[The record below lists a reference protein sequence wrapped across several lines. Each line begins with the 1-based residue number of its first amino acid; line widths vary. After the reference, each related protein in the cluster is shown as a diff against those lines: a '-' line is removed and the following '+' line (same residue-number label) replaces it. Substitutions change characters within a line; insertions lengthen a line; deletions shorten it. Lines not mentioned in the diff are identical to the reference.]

1 MDKAA
6 VGRSALWGVFPDWS
20 SKFPRGESEMS
31 GFVTVWLECRSDS
44 VRRTFE
50 ELLASHRSFLI
61 KQTGGPSTVDVVCV
75 ELDEINPERTLAS
88 MKVFL
93 EKNPAIEVFLT
104 AGSTDSQVMLEA
116 FRIGIKEFLPQP
128 INRKEFEA
136 ALNRLKE
143 RLRSKEGRKSAKGGK
158 IVAFLGAKGG
168 IGTSTLAVNLAMSL
182 RQLNQEKQVAL
193 VDLNLDDSDL
203 PLFLDLQPG
212 KGFRDLARD
221 ISRLDATFVQSLMSK
236 HESNVHLLQSGLTG
250 ADGTAGDPIPG
261 GAALHTLDVM
271 RSIYDHVFVDCGHTL
286 NPETREALDFAS
298 MLVLVTTLSLP
309 SIRRTKQF
317 LQVMREAGFDRDK
330 VTIVVNRYQSSD
342 AELLEHAVGLFEQK
356 VGWLVPNDYPMASSS
371 LNKGVPLT
379 VHAPR
384 AALTQWYVT
393 HAAILAG
400 ENQAKAVEV
409 ETASEQKNSLF
420 SRYWGGLTF
429 STKAKG

>member
-1 MDKAA
+1 
-6 VGRSALWGVFPDWS
+6 
-20 SKFPRGESEMS
+20 MS

-50 ELLASHRSFLI
+50 EMLASHRAFLI
-61 KQTGGPSTVDVVCV
+61 KQTGGPATVDVVCV
-75 ELDEINPERTLAS
+75 ELDESNPEQTFAS
-88 MKVFL
+88 MKGL
-93 EKNPAIEVFLT
+93 LDKNPAVEVLLT
-104 AGSTDSQVMLEA
+104 AGRTDSQIMLEA

-128 INRKEFEA
+128 MNRKEFDA
-136 ALNRLKE
+136 ALSRLKE
-143 RLRSKEGRKSAKGGK
+143 RLKSKEGRSSAKGGK

-182 RQLNQEKQVAL
+182 RQLKQEKQVAL

-236 HESNVHLLQSGLTG
+236 HESDLHLLQSGVTG
-250 ADGTAGDPIPG
+250 TEGTTGEPIPG

-271 RSIYDHVFVDCGHTL
+271 RSMYDHVFVDCGHTL
-286 NPETREALDFAS
+286 NPETRETLDFAS
-298 MLVLVTTLSLP
+298 LVVLTTTLSLP
-309 SIRRTKQF
+309 SIRRAKQF
-317 LQVMREAGFDRDK
+317 LQVMRDAGFDSEK
-330 VTIVVNRYQSSD
+330 VTIVVNRYLSSD
-342 AELLEHAVGLFEQK
+342 AELLQHAEGLFEQK

-384 AALTQWYVT
+384 AALTQWYVSQ
-393 HAAILAG
+393 AAVLAG
-400 ENQAKAVEV
+400 DKPVDGAGA
-409 ETASEQKNSLF
+409 EQKNSLF

-429 STKAKG
+429 ATKVKA

>member
-1 MDKAA
+1 
-6 VGRSALWGVFPDWS
+6 
-20 SKFPRGESEMS
+20 MS

-50 ELLASHRSFLI
+50 ELLASHRAFLI
-61 KQTGGPSTVDVVCV
+61 KQTGGPATVDVVCV

-88 MKVFL
+88 MKGLL
-93 EKNPAIEVFLT
+93 EKNPAIEVLL
-104 AGSTDSQVMLEA
+104 AAAKTDSQVMLEA

-128 INRKEFEA
+128 INRKEFDA
-136 ALNRLKE
+136 AVSRLKE
-143 RLRSKEGRKSAKGGK
+143 RLKSKEGRSSVKGGK
-158 IVAFLGAKGG
+158 IIAFLGAKGG

-182 RQLNQEKQVAL
+182 RQLNQEKHVAL
-193 VDLNLDDSDL
+193 VDLNLEESDL

-221 ISRLDATFVQSLMSK
+221 ISRLDATFVQSLISK
-236 HESNVHLLQSGLTG
+236 HESDLHLLQSGLTG
-250 ADGTAGDPIPG
+250 TEGTVAESIPG

-271 RSIYDHVFVDCGHTL
+271 RSMYDHVFVDCGHTL
-286 NPETREALDFAS
+286 SPETRETLDFAS
-298 MLVLVTTLSLP
+298 LVVLTTTLSLP
-309 SIRRTKQF
+309 SIRRTRQF
-317 LQVMREAGFDRDK
+317 LQMMRGAGFNPEK

-342 AELLEHAVGLFEQK
+342 AELLQHAEGLFEQK

-400 ENQAKAVEV
+400 EKRVKPVGAEV
-409 ETASEQKNSLF
+409 SPEGKSSLL

-429 STKAKG
+429 SPKAKA

>member
-1 MDKAA
+1 
-6 VGRSALWGVFPDWS
+6 
-20 SKFPRGESEMS
+20 MS

-44 VRRTFE
+44 VRRMFE
-50 ELLASHRSFLI
+50 ELLASHRAFLI
-61 KQTGGPSTVDVVCV
+61 KQTGGPATVDVVCA
-75 ELDEINPERTLAS
+75 ELDEINPERTLTS
-88 MKVFL
+88 MKGLL
-93 EKNPAIEVFLT
+93 ERHPTVEVFLT
-104 AGSTDSQVMLEA
+104 SNGTDSQVMLEA

-128 INRKEFEA
+128 MNRKEFDA

-143 RLRSKEGRKSAKGGK
+143 RLKSKEGRSSAKGGK

-182 RQLNQEKQVAL
+182 RQLNREKQVAL

-221 ISRLDATFVQSLMSK
+221 ISRMDETFVQSLMSK
-236 HESNVHLLQSGLTG
+236 HESDLHLLQSGLTG
-250 ADGTAGDPIPG
+250 TERAMGDPIPG

-271 RSIYDHVFVDCGHTL
+271 RSMYDHVFVDCGHSLT
-286 NPETREALDFAS
+286 PETRETLDFS
-298 MLVLVTTLSLP
+298 SLVVLVTTLSLP
-309 SIRRTKQF
+309 SIRRAKQF
-317 LQVMREAGFDRDK
+317 LQVMRDAGFDREK
-330 VTIVVNRYQSSD
+330 LIIVVNRYQSED
-342 AELLEHAVGLFEQK
+342 DELLQHAEELFEQK

-384 AALTQWYVT
+384 AALTQWYMSQ
-393 HAAILAG
+393 AAILAG
-400 ENQAKAVEV
+400 DKPVRSAGAEPGLVGK
-409 ETASEQKNSLF
+409 SSLL

-429 STKAKG
+429 SPKARG

>member
-1 MDKAA
+1 
-6 VGRSALWGVFPDWS
+6 
-20 SKFPRGESEMS
+20 MS

-50 ELLASHRSFLI
+50 EMLASHRAFLI
-61 KQTGGPSTVDVVCV
+61 KQTGGPATVDVVCV

-88 MKVFL
+88 MKGLL
-93 EKNPAIEVFLT
+93 EKNPAVEVLLT
-104 AGSTDSQVMLEA
+104 AGRTDSQVMLEA

-128 INRKEFEA
+128 MNRKEFDT
-136 ALNRLKE
+136 ALSRLKE
-143 RLRSKEGRKSAKGGK
+143 RLKAKEGRSSVKGGK

-182 RQLNQEKQVAL
+182 RQLKQEKQVAL

-236 HESNVHLLQSGLTG
+236 HESDLHLLQSGLMGTEGVTG
-250 ADGTAGDPIPG
+250 EPIAG

-271 RSIYDHVFVDCGHTL
+271 RSMYDHVFVDCGHTL
-286 NPETREALDFAS
+286 NPETRETLDFAS
-298 MLVLVTTLSLP
+298 MVVLITTLSLP
-309 SIRRTKQF
+309 SIRRAKQF
-317 LQVMREAGFDRDK
+317 LQMMRGAGFDPEK

-342 AELLEHAVGLFEQK
+342 AELLQHAEGLFGQK

-379 VHAPR
+379 LHAPR
-384 AALTQWYVT
+384 AALTQWYVSQ
-393 HAAILAG
+393 AAILAG
-400 ENQAKAVEV
+400 DTPMRSVGAEAGLEG
-409 ETASEQKNSLF
+409 KNSLL
-420 SRYWGGLTF
+420 SRYWGGLIF
-429 STKAKG
+429 SPKVKA

>member
-1 MDKAA
+1 
-6 VGRSALWGVFPDWS
+6 
-20 SKFPRGESEMS
+20 MS

-44 VRRTFE
+44 VRRMFE
-50 ELLASHRSFLI
+50 ELLASHRAFLI
-61 KQTGGPSTVDVVCV
+61 KQTGGPATVDVVCV

-88 MKVFL
+88 MKGL
-93 EKNPAIEVFLT
+93 LDKNPAVEVLL
-104 AGSTDSQVMLEA
+104 AADGTDSQVMLEA

-128 INRKEFEA
+128 INRKEFDA
-136 ALNRLKE
+136 AVSRLKE
-143 RLRSKEGRKSAKGGK
+143 RLKSKEGRTSTQGGK
-158 IVAFLGAKGG
+158 VVAFLGAKGG

-182 RQLNQEKQVAL
+182 RQLHKEKQVAL

-221 ISRLDATFVQSLMSK
+221 LSRMDATFVQSLMSK
-236 HESNVHLLQSGLTG
+236 HESDLHVLQSGLTG
-250 ADGTAGDPIPG
+250 TEESTGEPIPG

-286 NPETREALDFAS
+286 NPETRETLDFAS
-298 MLVLVTTLSLP
+298 LVVLTTTLSLP
-309 SIRRTKQF
+309 SIRRAKQY
-317 LQVMREAGFDRDK
+317 LQMMRGAGFDSEK

-342 AELLEHAVGLFEQK
+342 AELLQHAEGLFEQK

-384 AALTQWYVT
+384 AALTQWYVSQ
-393 HAAILAG
+393 AAILAG
-400 ENQAKAVEV
+400 EKSMKAVGAEV
-409 ETASEQKNSLF
+409 GSEGKNSLL

-429 STKAKG
+429 SPKVKA

>member
-1 MDKAA
+1 
-6 VGRSALWGVFPDWS
+6 
-20 SKFPRGESEMS
+20 MS

-44 VRRTFE
+44 VRRMFE
-50 ELLASHRSFLI
+50 ELLASHRAFLI
-61 KQTGGPSTVDVVCV
+61 KQTGGPATVDVVCV
-75 ELDEINPERTLAS
+75 ELDEVNPERTLAS
-88 MKVFL
+88 MKGLL
-93 EKNPAIEVFLT
+93 EKNPALEVFLT
-104 AGSTDSQVMLEA
+104 AGRTDSQMMLDA

-128 INRKEFEA
+128 MNRKEFDA

-143 RLRSKEGRKSAKGGK
+143 RLKSKEGRSSAKGGK

-221 ISRLDATFVQSLMSK
+221 VSRLDAIFVQSLMSK
-236 HESNVHLLQSGLTG
+236 HESDLHLLQSGLTG
-250 ADGTAGDPIPG
+250 TERTTGELIPG

-271 RSIYDHVFVDCGHTL
+271 RSMYDHVFVDCGHSL
-286 NPETREALDFAS
+286 NPETRETLDFAS
-298 MLVLVTTLSLP
+298 LVVLVTTLSLP
-309 SIRRTKQF
+309 SIRRAKQF
-317 LQVMREAGFDRDK
+317 LHVMRDAGFDREK
-330 VTIVVNRYQSSD
+330 LMIVVNRYQSED
-342 AELLEHAVGLFEQK
+342 AELLQHAEELFEQK

-384 AALTQWYVT
+384 AALTQWYLSQ
-393 HAAILAG
+393 AAILAG
-400 ENQAKAVEV
+400 DKPARSAGAEPGLEGKR
-409 ETASEQKNSLF
+409 SLL

-429 STKAKG
+429 SPKARG

>member
-1 MDKAA
+1 
-6 VGRSALWGVFPDWS
+6 
-20 SKFPRGESEMS
+20 MS
-31 GFVTVWLECRSDS
+31 GFVTVWLECQSDS

-50 ELLASHRSFLI
+50 ELLASHRAFLI
-61 KQTGGPSTVDVVCV
+61 KQTGGPTTVDVVCV

-88 MKVFL
+88 MTGLL
-93 EKNPAIEVFLT
+93 EKNPAVEVFLT
-104 AGSTDSQVMLEA
+104 ACRTDSKVMLEA

-128 INRKEFEA
+128 INRKEFDV
-136 ALNRLKE
+136 ALGRLKE
-143 RLRSKEGRKSAKGGK
+143 RLKSKEKRKNVKGGK

-182 RQLNQEKQVAL
+182 RQLNPEKHVAL

-236 HESNVHLLQSGLTG
+236 HESDLHLLQSGAEGTTG
-250 ADGTAGDPIPG
+250 ESIPG
-261 GAALHTLDVM
+261 GAALHILDVM
-271 RSIYDHVFVDCGHTL
+271 RSMYDHVLVDCGHTL
-286 NPETREALDFAS
+286 NPEARETLDFAS
-298 MLVLVTTLSLP
+298 LVVLITTLSLP
-309 SIRRTKQF
+309 SIRRAKQY
-317 LQVMREAGFDRDK
+317 LQMMRGAGFDSEK
-330 VTIVVNRYQSSD
+330 VTVVVNRYQSSD
-342 AELLEHAVGLFEQK
+342 AELLQHAERLFEQK

-384 AALTQWYVT
+384 AALTQWYVSQ
-393 HAAILAG
+393 AAILTG
-400 ENQAKAVEV
+400 DKSMKAVGAEV
-409 ETASEQKNSLF
+409 APDGKNSLL

-429 STKAKG
+429 SPKVKA

>member
-1 MDKAA
+1 
-6 VGRSALWGVFPDWS
+6 
-20 SKFPRGESEMS
+20 MS
-31 GFVTVWLECRSDS
+31 GFVTVWLECRSES

-50 ELLASHRSFLI
+50 ELLASHRAFLI

-75 ELDEINPERTLAS
+75 ELDDINPERTLAAI
-88 MKVFL
+88 KGL
-93 EKNPAIEVFLT
+93 IEKNPELEVFLT

-116 FRIGIKEFLPQP
+116 FRIGVKEFLPQP
-128 INRKEFEA
+128 INRKEFDTA
-136 ALNRLKE
+136 VGRLKE
-143 RLRSKEGRKSAKGGK
+143 RLKSKEGRKTTKGGK

-168 IGTSTLAVNLAMSL
+168 IGTSTLAVNLAMSV
-182 RQLNQEKQVAL
+182 RQLNREKQVAL

-221 ISRLDATFVQSLMSK
+221 LSRLDATFVQSLISK
-236 HESNVHLLQSGLTG
+236 HESDLHVLQSGLTG
-250 ADGTAGDPIPG
+250 GDGAIGEGLPG

-271 RSIYDHVFVDCGHTL
+271 RSLYDHVFVDCGHSL
-286 NPETREALDFAS
+286 NPETRETLDFAS
-298 MLVLVTTLSLP
+298 MVVLVTTLSLP

-317 LQVMREAGFDRDK
+317 LQTMREAGFDREK

-342 AELLEHAVGLFEQK
+342 AELLQHAEGLFEQK

-371 LNKGVPLT
+371 LNNGVPLT

-393 HAAILAG
+393 HAALLVGEKPASDALSEAG
-400 ENQAKAVEV
+400 AG
-409 ETASEQKNSLF
+409 QKHSLL

-429 STKAKG
+429 SPKARG

>member
-1 MDKAA
+1 
-6 VGRSALWGVFPDWS
+6 
-20 SKFPRGESEMS
+20 MS

-50 ELLASHRSFLI
+50 ELLGSHRAFLI
-61 KQTGGPSTVDVVCV
+61 KQTGGPATVDVVCV
-75 ELDEINPERTLAS
+75 ELDEINPERTLTS
-88 MKVFL
+88 MKGL
-93 EKNPAIEVFLT
+93 LGKNPALEIFLT

-128 INRKEFEA
+128 INRKEFDA
-136 ALNRLKE
+136 ALGRLKE
-143 RLRSKEGRKSAKGGK
+143 RLKSKEGRSSTKGGK

-182 RQLNQEKQVAL
+182 RQLNQGKQVAL

-221 ISRLDATFVQSLMSK
+221 LSRMDATFVQSLISK
-236 HESNVHLLQSGLTG
+236 HESDLHLLQSGLIGTEGATG
-250 ADGTAGDPIPG
+250 ESIPG

-271 RSIYDHVFVDCGHTL
+271 RSMYDHVFVDCGHTL
-286 NPETREALDFAS
+286 NPETRESLDFAS
-298 MLVLVTTLSLP
+298 MVVLVTTLSLP
-309 SIRRTKQF
+309 SIRRAKQF
-317 LQVMREAGFDRDK
+317 LQVMRDAGFDRDK

-342 AELLEHAVGLFEQK
+342 AELLQHAEGLFEQK
-356 VGWLVPNDYPMASSS
+356 VAWLVPNDYQMASSS

-393 HAAILAG
+393 QAAILAG
-400 ENQAKAVEV
+400 ERLMNVVGAEV
-409 ETASEQKNSLF
+409 ASEQKNSLL

-429 STKAKG
+429 SPKARG